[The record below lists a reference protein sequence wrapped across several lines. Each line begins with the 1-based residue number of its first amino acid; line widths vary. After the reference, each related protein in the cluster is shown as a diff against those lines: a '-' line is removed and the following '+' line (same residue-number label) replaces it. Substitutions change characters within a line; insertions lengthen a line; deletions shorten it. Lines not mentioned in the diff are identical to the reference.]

1 MLASTLERRG
11 IGVLRK
17 DLSPPM
23 VLKILWRYTFGIL
36 HKVVNP
42 RTSYD
47 FYRSWTN
54 WLIVTWLLNRLV
66 KCNSAND
73 TILINLSISH
83 SPSKCDIPVILISDW
98 SYDHYIREFLGRKPD
113 LSERRTIIRDRVAM
127 LRASLN
133 VLLFPKSTERLKY
146 LYPEGK
152 FKFISHI
159 LNVHPEACLPSPP
172 IATDEVHSSTPHSPL
187 RIVIIGRRKYLSALL
202 RLKDLLKFA
211 GCDLPLMIDIIGIH
225 GSEQDVFD
233 ESFSNVRFHG
243 YLRKG
248 VPGERSLYYS
258 LLSNA
263 DVFMNLTEVWGP
275 VSATFEAMFF
285 YTSVISPPYDELVAL
300 FGEKPAF
307 CRFINPTD
315 LPQISGTLTTL
326 HSNRD
331 ILTRQKL
338 AAREA
343 SESHTWD
350 RFVDE
355 LLDVASSLR

>member
-1 MLASTLERRG
+1 
-11 IGVLRK
+11 
-17 DLSPPM
+17 
-23 VLKILWRYTFGIL
+23 
-36 HKVVNP
+36 
-42 RTSYD
+42 
-47 FYRSWTN
+47 
-54 WLIVTWLLNRLV
+54 
-66 KCNSAND
+66 
-73 TILINLSISH
+73 
-83 SPSKCDIPVILISDW
+83 
-98 SYDHYIREFLGRKPD
+98 
-113 LSERRTIIRDRVAM
+113 
-127 LRASLN
+127 
-133 VLLFPKSTERLKY
+133 
-146 LYPEGK
+146 
-152 FKFISHI
+152 
-159 LNVHPEACLPSPP
+159 
-172 IATDEVHSSTPHSPL
+172 
-187 RIVIIGRRKYLSALL
+187 
-202 RLKDLLKFA
+202 
-211 GCDLPLMIDIIGIH
+211 MIDIIGIH